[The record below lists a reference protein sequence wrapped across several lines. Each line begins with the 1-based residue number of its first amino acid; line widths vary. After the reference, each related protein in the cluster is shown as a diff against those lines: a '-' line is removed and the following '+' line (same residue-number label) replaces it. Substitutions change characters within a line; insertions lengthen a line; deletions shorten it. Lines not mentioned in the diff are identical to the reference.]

1 MSTYGYGTEIGD
13 DLEDALAGMED
24 LIGDDDDDIA
34 GDDDDDIAGLDLVG
48 DDDLAQLMMAAAGA
62 RRRKK
67 KKAARRAAMARR
79 GPPGAAAA
87 NLRRR
92 MMAAKLAQ
100 NAVVVRDRP
109 PMKARE
115 YPLPITSPAAV
126 PPGLGATITIN
137 PQVPFRVERLVFS
150 SDIAGSFTL
159 DNFQVGKNPQ
169 FAAAGS
175 LPCRVL
181 QENAVGVRFRGD
193 TAVPGITV
201 TLQVT
206 NISGGAAFL
215 RGMIVGTAIE

>member
-1 MSTYGYGTEIGD
+1 MPGFGYGTEIGD
-13 DLEDALAGMED
+13 DDLENALAGLED
-24 LIGDDDDDIA
+24 LVGEDYDDVA
-34 GDDDDDIAGLDLVG
+34 GDDLDDAMAGLDLVG

-62 RRRKK
+62 KRRKK
-67 KKAARRAAMARR
+67 AKRRAAMARR
-79 GPPGAAAA
+79 GGGMARDMRAA
-87 NLRRR
+87 
-92 MMAAKLAQ
+92 MMARKLAASQ
-100 NAVVVRDRP
+100 TLVRDLPAR
-109 PMKARE
+109 KSRE
-115 YPLPITSPAAV
+115 YPLPITSPSAIPA
-126 PPGLGATITIN
+126 GLSATITIN
-137 PQVPFRVERLVFS
+137 PQVPFRVERLVIS
-150 SDIAGSFTL
+150 SDVAGSFTL

-206 NISGGAAFL
+206 NVSSGAAFL

>member
-1 MSTYGYGTEIGD
+1 MSYGYGTEIGD
-13 DLEDALAGMED
+13 EDLEDALAGLEHLVGD
-24 LIGDDDDDIA
+24 DYDDISGDDDDDA
-34 GDDDDDIAGLDLVG
+34 LAGLELVG

-67 KKAARRAAMARR
+67 KARRAAAMARR
-79 GPPGAAAA
+79 RGGPGAAAA
-87 NLRRR
+87 LRQR

-100 NAVVVRDRP
+100 QSVVVRDRP

-137 PQVPFRVERLVFS
+137 PQVPFRVERLTFS